1 MLCDVSEGGA
11 LVWGHWPGP
20 KSPSCRLELVVSRS
34 SIHLDCDVVEIER
47 PWDTV
52 VLHLRF
58 TSPEQIERSD
68 FTIAIEELRDNFRHY
83 QRYHAFRADDDP
95 GLGRTSTQYPLDRS
109 A

>member
-11 LVWGHWPGP
+11 LVWGYWADP
-20 KSPSCRLELVVSRS
+20 KSPSCRLELVVSGN
-34 SIHLDCDVVEIER
+34 SIHLDCDVVSVER
-47 PWDTV
+47 LWDTV

-68 FTIAIEELRDNFRHY
+68 LTTAIQELRDNFRHY
-83 QRYHAFRADDDP
+83 QRYLAFRADDDP
-95 GLGRTSTQYPLDRS
+95 GLGRTSTQYPRDRT